1 MNLYEHT
8 IVARQDVSPIQLKQL
23 TEKYAKI
30 VEKNDGDIVKT
41 ENWGLLNLAYIIKK
55 NKKGNYVHFKIKGNG
70 KVIKELEKN
79 EIIDSNLLRFMT
91 VKVKKFD
98 LETNYFEK
106 KDEFEKKKINNKKNK
121 QSTFSK
127 LSIFQPN
134 KYKYK
139 KSCPLSVK
147 GAPKVDY
154 KNIKLLKRYTSEN
167 GKILPSRITS
177 VSQKKQR
184 ELSISIKR
192 ARNLALI

>member
-1 MNLYEHT
+1 M
-8 IVARQDVSPIQLKQL
+8 LK
-23 TEKYAKI
+23 K
-30 VEKNDGDIVKT
+30 
-41 ENWGLLNLAYIIKK
+41 
-55 NKKGNYVHFKIKGNG
+55 KKG
-70 KVIKELEKN
+70 
-79 EIIDSNLLRFMT
+79 
-91 VKVKKFD
+91 
-98 LETNYFEK
+98 
-106 KDEFEKKKINNKKNK
+106 NNKKNK

-139 KSCPLSVK
+139 KSCPLSAK
-147 GAPKVDY
+147 GAPTVDY